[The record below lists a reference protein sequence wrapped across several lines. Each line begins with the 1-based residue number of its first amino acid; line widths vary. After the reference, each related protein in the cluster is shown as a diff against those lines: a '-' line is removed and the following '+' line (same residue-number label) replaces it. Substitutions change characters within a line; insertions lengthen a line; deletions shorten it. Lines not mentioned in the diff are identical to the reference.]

1 MFIKEIE
8 MSEKLK
14 NFYTYLS
21 ADNILCSMCGS
32 NEQEIISALVNLV
45 ARDDATLDISNAI
58 QEIEK
63 REKLFSTVIAPGL
76 AVPHARIRTLDK
88 PLVAMA
94 CCPTGLN
101 WHGQQVKILI
111 LLLTPFEEPN
121 LHLQM
126 MAALAKDFTAED
138 TISQVANLSSPADVL
153 EYFNSK
159 AVTMVDYLTA
169 REVMRANVKTMLD
182 TDTLL
187 EAINAFSS
195 SNAEEF
201 PVVDSNGRPKGIVSL
216 TDLLRHCLPEH
227 MLWMEDLS
235 SIYKMQPFA
244 AMLKNACTTRL
255 ADVMNQDFIT
265 IGEDIPAVQLAKLFL
280 TDGIRCLVVTDKSGK
295 ISGIVKL
302 KEFCAKFFWE

>member
-1 MFIKEIE
+1 MT
-8 MSEKLK
+8 EKLK
-14 NFYTYLS
+14 NFHTYLS
-21 ADNILCSMCGS
+21 EENILCNTCNMSG
-32 NEQEIISALVNLV
+32 NELISTLMNMLSKQYSALDV
-45 ARDDATLDISNAI
+45 AKAAA
-58 QEIEK
+58 EVEK
-63 REKLFSTVIAPGL
+63 REQLFSTVIAPGL
-76 AVPHARIRTLDK
+76 AVPHARLHDIDK

-94 CCPTGLN
+94 CCP
-101 WHGQQVKILI
+101 HGIDFHGHQVKII
-111 LLLTPFEEPN
+111 VLLLTPFAEPN
-121 LHLQM
+121 LHLQL
-126 MAALAKDFTAED
+126 MAALAKDFTAEN
-138 TISQVANLSSPADVL
+138 TIDKVANLSSPAAVL
-153 EYFNSK
+153 EYFTDQTL
-159 AVTMVDYLTA
+159 TMVDYLTA
-169 REVMRANVKTMLD
+169 KEVMRANIKTMRD

-195 SNAEEF
+195 TNAEEF
-201 PVVDSNGRPKGIVSL
+201 PVVDACGKPKGIVSL
-216 TDLLRHCLPEH
+216 TDLLRHCMPEH